1 MVLLTQDGMDTLQDD
16 ARHCTPRARQNVL
29 FEFGCFI
36 GKLGRGRVCA
46 LVQGDVERPSD
57 YNGVLYIPLDDSDGW
72 KMRLV
77 RGLKNAGYD
86 IDANRLFAT

>member
-16 ARHCTPRARQNVL
+16 ARHCTPRARQNVI
-29 FEFGCFI
+29 FEVGCFI

-46 LVQGDVERPSD
+46 LVRGDVERPSD

-86 IDANRLFAT
+86 IDANWAFTT